1 MPRRNGTC
9 TSLLR
14 PLWMPFLTGS
24 SGRGKLRIG
33 AFRLVIVA
41 EYLKF
46 CRSYVLISSE
56 TGKVE
61 APMWSYQ
68 LGLQQGWIPKNP
80 RSSIGYCNNAGINA
94 PWNPPFKPWQTG
106 GAGAGTVDPAF
117 VSSFG
122 AWPPQSLSG
131 VDNVNFAPTYTATG
145 PIPTLPPPV
154 YTLRN
159 GSTISGGSGWFDK
172 ADNAGAPVNISGCTY
187 PDPYAQTPIPL
198 PTTTCGGKAGRR
210 GAPPLP
216 RRTQPPAA

>member
-1 MPRRNGTC
+1 
-9 TSLLR
+9 
-14 PLWMPFLTGS
+14 MPFLTGS

-68 LGLQQGWIPKNP
+68 LGLQQGWIPKDP
-80 RSSIGYCNNAGINA
+80 RSSIGYCNNVGINA

-106 GAGAGTVDPAF
+106 GAGAGTVDPDF